1 MQKVT
6 DQLRQEPQGAEDAD
20 HRDPPAH
27 VEQVASMSAFQTV
40 SASASTT
47 VATSSETSQMGRKSS
62 ASIRSARKGS
72 RAQAPT

>member
-27 VEQVASMSAFQTV
+27 VEQVRFHERLPDGLGV
-40 SASASTT
+40 GLHDRRHLVGD
-47 VATSSETSQMGRKSS
+47 VADGKEVVGQHPLG
-62 ASIRSARKGS
+62 
-72 RAQAPT
+72 AQG